1 MTTTHRPGRAPSR
14 LLVTGVAVVALS
26 TAGTAATLAAVSG
39 NGQGNNGVGNGN
51 GGSTAAGSASP
62 GKAFVVAVASTTRVA
77 PGHRGS
83 VTVQVTNPNAQAAVL
98 TSLNGKIT
106 GVGSRGNSTL
116 PTCQAS
122 WITLG
127 TWTGSVGVAGGGRT
141 TLTVPV
147 TFTNTAAN
155 QDNCKGVSYTFSF
168 TVNGRQA

>member
-1 MTTTHRPGRAPSR
+1 MTTTHRSGRAPSR
-14 LLVTGVAVVALS
+14 LLVTGVAVVALGA
-26 TAGTAATLAAVSG
+26 AGTAAALAAAAATVRATR
-39 NGQGNNGVGNGN
+39 VAIN
-51 GGSTAAGSASP
+51 GGPPAGSASP
-62 GKAFVVAVASTTRVA
+62 GKAFTVAVASSSPVA
-77 PGHRGS
+77 PGRRGS

-98 TSLNGKIT
+98 TSLSGKIT
-106 GVGSRGNSTL
+106 GVGSRGNTRL

-141 TLTVPV
+141 TLTMPV
-147 TFTNTAAN
+147 TFTNTPTN